1 MRIPATCAVALTIV
15 GLSCVKTPTAG
26 LLGEGAT
33 SAPKLVAIDTTR
45 PPKTLSVQLDR
56 SAYAAVLLVA
66 PGHSATLLYPRDSL
80 TDNKLAAGTSV
91 LSIDVPGVLVR
102 NDSVIVARRASQRR
116 EQDSLL
122 RRGSRSRAQRTNT
135 PAPIPPATL
144 TYLLL
149 VTSPQPL
156 SYSRI
161 LTKTAGVSIP
171 LIELEALN
179 AVGKAIKSTLASEPR
194 EWAGFY
200 QRIELSPMK

>member
-1 MRIPATCAVALTIV
+1 MCAVALTIV
-15 GLSCVKTPTAG
+15 GLACVKTPTAG
-26 LLGEGAT
+26 LLGEGAS

-80 TDNKLAAGTSV
+80 TDNRLAAGTSV

-102 NDSVIVARRASQRR
+102 NDSVMVARRERQRQ

-122 RRGSRSRAQRTNT
+122 RRRARRTERAT
-135 PAPIPPATL
+135 MPPPIAPATI

-156 SYSRI
+156 DYNRI

-171 LIELEALN
+171 LIEIEALN
-179 AVGKAIKSTLASEPR
+179 AVGKAIKSTLAAEPR

-200 QRIELSPMK
+200 QRIELSPAR